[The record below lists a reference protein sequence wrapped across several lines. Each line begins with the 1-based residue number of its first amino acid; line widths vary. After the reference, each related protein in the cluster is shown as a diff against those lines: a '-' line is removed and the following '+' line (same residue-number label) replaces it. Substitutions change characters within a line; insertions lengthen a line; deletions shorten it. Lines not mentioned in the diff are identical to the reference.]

1 LFTIYSLQTGHKE
14 NAKRFAVRA
23 FRRGFFMAGEPKHR
37 YLGVSLVEIGI
48 FSAATNALLLVMPL
62 YLLQIYDRVLPAF
75 SLSTL
80 FYITVLAFAALIVL
94 GMMEIVRSYYAD
106 KVAARIDAEIGSEAF
121 LTSMMGP
128 RAALGDVQ
136 PLRDL
141 ATIRTFV
148 NSRAL
153 FFLFDL
159 PFSPVFIALL
169 YLVHPVLFFV
179 TVIGAVIMVGVAVAN
194 QMATAKPGQQAADSM
209 MVSMNMAQSFGRNYE
224 TVKALGMVSN
234 STEVWGKKFAESL
247 GLSAKASRRNAVYG
261 GLSRTLRMVLQNGIM
276 CAGAYLV
283 LQNEMT
289 AGMIFAASIISGRAL
304 QPLDQIIGGW
314 RQVVDAGRAWKRL
327 RTIDTAAHA
336 AAKDT
341 VELPDLKGA
350 VSVEGLIYFPPDAD
364 RAADPLIKKIS
375 FRVEP
380 GETVAMIGPS
390 RAGKSTLARL
400 IVGAIRPHSGIIR
413 LDGADIQNF
422 DSDQLGR
429 HIGYLSQEVELFP
442 GTIAENISRFDQ
454 SSDDAAIVRAAEFAE
469 SHKLVL
475 SQKSGYATLIGATGV
490 RLSGGERQRIG
501 LARAFYGD
509 PKVVMLDEP
518 NANLDSEGEQ
528 ALERAVLNAKQRGT
542 TVLLITHRPSIAA
555 KCDRIMMLREGQ
567 IEMYGPAQ
575 DVLQKLA
582 QGVQASQAR
591 PAAPP
596 QPVPPQAPQPTAPPR
611 EEATTAQPS
620 ASFAAVMRAKPN

>member
-1 LFTIYSLQTGHKE
+1 
-14 NAKRFAVRA
+14 
-23 FRRGFFMAGEPKHR
+23 MAGEPKHR